1 MSAYLPLRADL
12 GGVAD
17 AMFSPDGHYL
27 AGAYWE
33 NAALLWRL
41 WVEGDQVPP
50 QLIDRWGKDRARLV
64 LIQDAYRF
72 RQDNQIVDHVDQE
85 SEKEQ

>member
-41 WVEGDQVPP
+41 WVEDGQVP
-50 QLIDRWGKDRARLV
+50 QQMIDIWGEDRARLA
-64 LIQDAYRF
+64 LIEDAYRF
-72 RQDNQIVDHVDQE
+72 QRDNQVVE
-85 SEKEQ
+85 EEQ